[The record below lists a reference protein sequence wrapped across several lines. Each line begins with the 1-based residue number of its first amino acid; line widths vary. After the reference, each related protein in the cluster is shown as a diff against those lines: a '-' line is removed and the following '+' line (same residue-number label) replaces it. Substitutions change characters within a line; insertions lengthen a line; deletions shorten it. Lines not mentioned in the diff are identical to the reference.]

1 LEYTPYC
8 DYRLASAEQGLREVV
23 RHAAQF
29 GVALSVVQLGGTPL
43 SAKPWK
49 GLGSGGW
56 ELVEKGLKQLLADLD
71 FADAAELSA
80 KSALDQCIDIVVKP
94 ARRTRAAGITVV
106 R

>member
-49 GLGSGGW
+49 GLGSGVW
-56 ELVEKGLKQLLADLD
+56 ELVEKRLKQLLADLD

-80 KSALDQCIDIVVKP
+80 KAALDQCNDIVVKP
-94 ARRTRAAGITVV
+94 ARRTRAAGLTVV

>member
-1 LEYTPYC
+1 MEYTPYC
-8 DYRLASAEQGLREVV
+8 DYRLASAEQALREVV

-29 GVALSVVQLGGTPL
+29 GVALSVVQLGGTPP

-49 GLGSGGW
+49 GLGSGVW
-56 ELVEKGLKQLLADLD
+56 ELVEKRPKQLLADLG

-80 KSALDQCIDIVVKP
+80 KAALDQCIDVVVKP
-94 ARRTRAAGITVV
+94 ARRTRAAGLTVV